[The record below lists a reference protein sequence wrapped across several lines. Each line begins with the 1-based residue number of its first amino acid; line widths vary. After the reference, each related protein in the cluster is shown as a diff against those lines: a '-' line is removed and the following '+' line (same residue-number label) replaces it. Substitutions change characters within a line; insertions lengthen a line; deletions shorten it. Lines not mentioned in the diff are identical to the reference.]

1 MLYEL
6 KIFIIHEL
14 IHILLGLIL
23 FLSLSRIIKKYRLLF
38 WAFLVS
44 IFLDIDHLFDYF
56 IALGAKLDINAM
68 VTGSY
73 FDTNTHTYIPLHS
86 WELAVIMIILGW
98 IKRRKNV
105 GKFLIATG
113 VGIFTHLLVDQTW
126 YQPIWNVYFLISRFA
141 HNFIPSYLW

>member
-1 MLYEL
+1 MLDEL

-73 FDTNTHTYIPLHS
+73 FNTNGHTYIPLHS
-86 WELAVIMIILGW
+86 WELGFVLIALGW
-98 IKRRKNV
+98 IRRRKNV

-126 YQPIWNVYFLISRFA
+126 YQPVWNVYFLISRFA
-141 HNFIPSYLW
+141 HGFIPSYLW